1 MTRTSAKTKPFNV
14 AIVGQAGRLQYEA
27 LLFVASLRHSC
38 PDFSEKILVAEPQP
52 GPLWSRDPR
61 MAADIRAKLEELG
74 AQIVPFEN
82 THFGQSYPNGN
93 KIEMLRELPEKEPFV
108 FFDTDTLI
116 TGDLASVPFDFDCPA
131 GSLRREGTWPK
142 PELYGPGYTE
152 IWRSLY
158 ALFDL
163 DFERSLDLSQPEEY
177 WRRHMYFNAGYFYF
191 RCPREF
197 GSRFEQFASTIK
209 NKPPTTLACQSLD
222 PWLDQVALPLVVS
235 SFGGKQHALP
245 QGYLDGPVS
254 CHYRLLPLLYARES
268 DHVIEILETIAAPN
282 KLKKLLKGSEAI
294 KRMVYQ
300 GRGRKVRELF
310 DQNNLPRREQAI
322 RNQIKRAGFWIR

>member
-38 PDFSEKILVAEPQP
+38 PDFSGKILVAEPQP

-74 AQIVPFEN
+74 GQIVPFEN

-222 PWLDQVALPLVVS
+222 PWLDQVSLPLVVS

-245 QGYLDGPVS
+245 QGYLDGEVS

-268 DHVIEILETIAAPN
+268 DHVIEILETITAPN